1 MIRPQPL
8 NNKKVTGKELLNNT
22 KIIWNK
28 NRRVCFI
35 LDWIKKDLII
45 LRNYMRK
52 ITNIPFDIIKYASD
66 EDNQIRL
73 IIQLDN
79 DIIYENT
86 TSSIKETIYSF
97 YKHWNDILNMI
108 EHYSLQYD
116 IKANNH
122 VDEIIKRIK
131 SLDIFA
137 NKSELHVLKC
147 NYLASKYDINISYLS
162 SPTCILEIDRYKEN
176 DINEFMNNHIE
187 QIKKSTCKVILA
199 AYLYKHYLNIQE
211 EDCRMLISFLKEN
224 KDIYSM
230 EQLLKSPAV
239 SYDIKNELLNW
250 QNNHPLI
257 MEKYLNELNKF
268 SYSNLML

>member
-45 LRNYMRK
+45 LRNYMRE

-79 DIIYENT
+79 DIIYDNT
-86 TSSIKETIYSF
+86 TSSIKETINSF

-108 EHYSLQYD
+108 EHYASQYN
-116 IKANNH
+116 IHANNH

-137 NKSELHVLKC
+137 DKSELHVSRTVC
-147 NYLASKYDINISYLS
+147 IASKYDINIQYLS
-162 SPTCILEIDRYKEN
+162 SPACILEVERYKEN
-176 DINEFMNNHIE
+176 NVNEFINKHINS
-187 QIKKSTCKVILA
+187 IKENTCKVILST
-199 AYLYKHYLNIQE
+199 YLYRNYLSIHE
-211 EDCRMLISFLKEN
+211 ADSKMLISFLKE
-224 KDIYSM
+224 KQDIFSM
-230 EQLLKSPAV
+230 EQLLKCQNVPSN
-239 SYDIKNELLNW
+239 IKKDLLEW
-250 QNNHPLI
+250 QRNHSLL
-257 MEKYLNELNKF
+257 MEKYSSELNKF